1 MPLRLKPSR
10 LVSLIPLALAWL
22 GYFSPWLWPAPAAL
36 RLSAYDLV
44 EWMTFMQSVRDGTYP
59 VTRLDLLWPLAGIA
73 LLTALRPALNN
84 KPQRREDRE
93 VTLNGLSVLRAFAV
107 NHWPNILATLF
118 ALFAAFLILPAYP
131 FILTA
136 HTDSE
141 LRPQLMLGIFTGV
154 AALIAAGIVAI
165 RPNRARWLV
174 PIIALLSLL
183 TSVRAF
189 AVTRQ
194 PIADVLTHP
203 APVGYGFV
211 LAVIGF
217 GWLAIVP
224 VTQFLTRLRRNGRM
238 PQAEAR
244 A

>member
-1 MPLRLKPSR
+1 LKPSR

-22 GYFSPWLWPAPAAL
+22 GYFSPWLWPVPAAL

-59 VTRLDLLWPLAGIA
+59 ITRLDLLWPLAGIA
-73 LLTALRPALNN
+73 LLTALCSALNN

-93 VTLNGLSVLRAFAV
+93 VTLNGLSVLRAFAA
-107 NHWPNILATLF
+107 NHWPNILAILF
-118 ALFAAFLILPAYP
+118 ALFAACLILPAYP

-136 HTDSE
+136 HTDPE
-141 LRPQLMLGIFTGV
+141 LRPQLMLGIATGV
-154 AALIAAGIVAI
+154 AALIAAGVSAV
-165 RPNRARWLV
+165 RPARALWLI
-174 PIIALLSLL
+174 PIIALLSLV
-183 TSVRAF
+183 TTVRAF
-189 AVTRQ
+189 AITRQ
-194 PIADVLTHP
+194 PIADVLAHP
-203 APVGYGFV
+203 APIGYGFV

-224 VTQFLTRLRRNGRM
+224 TTQFLTRLWRNGRM
-238 PQAEAR
+238 PQVQPR